1 MSCESSTKEL
11 QSDYLTG
18 EDSSQDVKPKADCKP
33 ASNDEPRSSRLKL
46 YDKVVEKSVEMFMD
60 LASSDRFSSMFH
72 ELYKMNPARM
82 ENVNK
87 EFVNEL
93 QRAIK
98 DAISKLNKEAGIE
111 SKLNKLDQLESAAKN
126 SPDPAWRPSGVPE
139 EDFSSSIIPLYQK
152 QEAYWQR
159 KLKKIQA
166 ENAALAQKVKAG
178 REKIA
183 QTDQRIS
190 TAIAVVG
197 STAEWEA
204 FSSDLKSQ
212 TSSLCPSDVLDM

>member
-1 MSCESSTKEL
+1 MACQGKSRNYAVSGLLRFFVCGQGGVLST
-11 QSDYLTG
+11 QPGTG
-18 EDSSQDVKPKADCKP
+18 TRMN
-33 ASNDEPRSSRLKL
+33 ASE
-46 YDKVVEKSVEMFMD
+46 
-60 LASSDRFSSMFH
+60 SSDRFSSMFH